1 MKKNI
6 SAKSMAQRSKQNA
19 ITLVGQFSIFIVETL
34 ASLLVQMLVIYHDK
48 VEWIDNSVL
57 LPTVILA
64 TAIIAVTSIM
74 ASPEIRK
81 FYFS

>member
-1 MKKNI
+1 
-6 SAKSMAQRSKQNA
+6 MAQRSKQNA

>member
-1 MKKNI
+1 
-6 SAKSMAQRSKQNA
+6 MAQRSKQNA

-34 ASLLVQMLVIYHDK
+34 ASVLVQMLVIYHDK

-57 LPTVILA
+57 LPLIILA
-64 TAIIAVTSIM
+64 TAIIAITSIM

-81 FYFS
+81 FYFLH

>member
-1 MKKNI
+1 
-6 SAKSMAQRSKQNA
+6 MAQRSKQNA

-34 ASLLVQMLVIYHDK
+34 ASVLVQILVIYHDK
-48 VEWIDNSVL
+48 VEWIDVSVF

-64 TAIIAVTSIM
+64 TAIIAITSIM

-81 FYFS
+81 FYFVR